1 MTRTRIIG
9 GSPKVLGFLIASNG
23 REYRLQSESTI
34 GHGRHND
41 VVLEDDAVSREHARI
56 RLERGHFVIYDLA
69 STNQTWVNDQ
79 QVQRRTLRDGDV
91 IRMGNSTLV
100 FKEVRSE

>member
-9 GSPKVLGFLIASNG
+9 GPPKVVGLLIASNG
-23 REYRLQSESTI
+23 SEHRLQSENTI

-41 VVLEDDAVSREHARI
+41 VVLEDDTVSREHARI
-56 RLERGHFVIYDLA
+56 HLERGHFVIYDLA
-69 STNQTWVNDQ
+69 STNRTWVNDQ

-91 IRMGNSTLV
+91 IRVGNSTLV
-100 FKEVRSE
+100 FKEARSE